1 MAQTNLKQ
9 SPNQV
14 IGASHS
20 RSLSQPSFMAN
31 NCLPPLS
38 PFPPSE
44 SSFAP
49 SNSNL
54 QKLPFEE
61 MDVSSRGPAMGL
73 TSPRDNPF
81 RGSGLPPRRGH
92 RRSNS
97 DVPLGFSAMIQSSPQ
112 LVPISSHGVVG
123 QMENMREKVGNDM
136 PVGLKK
142 LEMETVNYGKNFA
155 EEMGERKSDGEVV
168 DNLFESLMDLDHGDA
183 LNASGAYG
191 KDKDTIVRSM
201 KIAGGD
207 SNNYESESVKRN
219 AAVAPQLRHYRSLSM
234 DSGIGDFHFGDSSPN
249 LQTSLCNRADQLSP
263 TNSLSENS
271 TDINMDFGHGE
282 FNEVELKKIR
292 ADERLAEIAVSDPKR
307 AKRILANRQ
316 SAARSKERKL
326 RYISEL
332 EHKVQ
337 TLQTEGSTLSG
348 QIAILQKDHAE
359 KTNQNN
365 ELKFRVHAMEQQAQL
380 RDALHETLTA
390 EVQRLKLGRME
401 LREEGRTSNGIAQQV
416 PTMHNMFP
424 LQRQQPNQVQRVSVT
439 TTSNS
444 SAAPAAPASA

>member
-1 MAQTNLKQ
+1 M
-9 SPNQV
+9 
-14 IGASHS
+14 
-20 RSLSQPSFMAN
+20 
-31 NCLPPLS
+31 
-38 PFPPSE
+38 
-44 SSFAP
+44 
-49 SNSNL
+49 
-54 QKLPFEE
+54 EE
-61 MDVSSRGPAMGL
+61 MDVSSRGPAMVL
-73 TSPRDNPF
+73 TSPRENPF

-112 LVPISSHGVVG
+112 LVPISSQGMQG
-123 QMENMREKVGNDM
+123 QMTNSREKSGNDIP

-142 LEMETVNYGKNFA
+142 LELETVNYAKNYI

-168 DNLFESLMDLDHGDA
+168 DNLFESLMDLDRADT
-183 LNASGAYG
+183 LNSCGANG
-191 KDKDTIVRSM
+191 RDKDTIVRGT
-201 KIAGGD
+201 KVGGGD
-207 SNNYESESVKRN
+207 INNYESESVQKN

-234 DSGIGDFHFGDSSPN
+234 DSGIGNFQFGDSSPN

-263 TNSLSENS
+263 SNSLSENS
-271 TDINMDFGHGE
+271 TDINLDFGHGE

-292 ADERLAEIAVSDPKR
+292 ADERLTEIAVSDPKR

-337 TLQTEGSTLSG
+337 TLQTESSTLSS

-359 KTNQNN
+359 FTNQNN
-365 ELKFRVHAMEQQAQL
+365 ELKFRIHAMEQQAQL

-390 EVQRLKLGRME
+390 EVQRLKLASME
-401 LREEGRTSNGIAQQV
+401 LREEGRTSNGMAQHL
-416 PTMHNMFP
+416 PTKHNMFP
-424 LQRQQPNQVQRVSVT
+424 LQRQQPNQVQRLSVS
-439 TTSNS
+439 TTSS
-444 SAAPAAPASA
+444 STTAPAAPASA